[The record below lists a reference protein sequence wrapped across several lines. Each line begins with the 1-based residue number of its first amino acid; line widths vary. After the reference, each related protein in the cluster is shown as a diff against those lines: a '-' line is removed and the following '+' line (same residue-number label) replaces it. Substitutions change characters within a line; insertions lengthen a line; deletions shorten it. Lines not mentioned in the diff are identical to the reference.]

1 MVLWYAFTFLFSYIL
16 FICSRTNVPCVITSS
31 RDKVICVLTCS
42 LANVS
47 CVLICVRTYAI
58 CVLFAITYQRALR
71 AFELTYQRALSFHLP
86 SVLMHS
92 RISVACKIMCLGA
105 TMPWVSCLIRLA
117 WIRDHLPT
125 CFTPLVSSFDVIF
138 FTFTA
143 IAVEVVHTVGN
154 V

>member
-1 MVLWYAFTFLFSYIL
+1 M
-16 FICSRTNVPCVITSS
+16 PCVITSS

-47 CVLICVRTYAI
+47 CVLICVRTYVI

-71 AFELTYQRALSFHLP
+71 AFELTYQRALIFHLP

-105 TMPWVSCLIRLA
+105 TMLGFLA
-117 WIRDHLPT
+117 LYDLHEYVITCQHALP
-125 CFTPLVSSFDVIF
+125 P
-138 FTFTA
+138 
-143 IAVEVVHTVGN
+143 
-154 V
+154 